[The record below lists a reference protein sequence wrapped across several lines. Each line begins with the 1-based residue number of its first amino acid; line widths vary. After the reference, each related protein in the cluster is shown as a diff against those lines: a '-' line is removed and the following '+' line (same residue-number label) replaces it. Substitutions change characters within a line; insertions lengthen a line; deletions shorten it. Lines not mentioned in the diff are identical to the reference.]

1 MGRLEVVRC
10 RHRVCTIGRNTDRA
24 YVGSVIITLPAPQ
37 DISTAPRDAATT
49 LLVYCPTSGGWHTAE
64 WWGAKWLDSATL
76 SHELKPTHWTTV
88 PGSPSDKQ
96 DESGTASSAPAR
108 TLR

>member
-1 MGRLEVVRC
+1 M
-10 RHRVCTIGRNTDRA
+10 T
-24 YVGSVIITLPAPQ
+24 
-37 DISTAPRDAATT
+37 STAPFTRLSSSLMPNETAICWPTIKLLLRDAATT

-88 PGSPSDKQ
+88 PGSPDDKQ

-108 TLR
+108 TLW

>member
-10 RHRVCTIGRNTDRA
+10 RSRVCTIGRNTDRA

-37 DISTAPRDAATT
+37 DIRTAPRDAATT

-88 PGSPSDKQ
+88 PGSPHDTR
-96 DESGTASSAPAR
+96 DDGEADPAAPER